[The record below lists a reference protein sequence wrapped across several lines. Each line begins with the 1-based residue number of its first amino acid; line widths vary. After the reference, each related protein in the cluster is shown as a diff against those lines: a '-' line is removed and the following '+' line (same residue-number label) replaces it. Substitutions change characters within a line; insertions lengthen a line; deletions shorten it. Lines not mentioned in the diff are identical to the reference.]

1 MWGTPSPHSCPA
13 FTSSKQSQFCFMETI
28 LFPRSLLNDAFKG
41 LFSYSFH
48 LKHLFFFF
56 PFLPRRGKKEKK
68 KLIKQSPNAEHLA
81 PSLWLL
87 TVALASAG
95 WGFH

>member
-1 MWGTPSPHSCPA
+1 MGGSLPHSCPA

-28 LFPRSLLNDAFKG
+28 PFPRSLLNDAFKG
-41 LFSYSFH
+41 LFFVFFPF
-48 LKHLFFFF
+48 KTPFFFF
-56 PFLPRRGKKEKK
+56 FLPWRGKKEKK

-81 PSLWLL
+81 RSLWLL
-87 TVALASAG
+87 IVALAPTG